1 MRKWIGGIAA
11 VVAALAVSFSSQ
23 AQEPRTLRVVMHSD
37 IKVLDP
43 VWSGAYIV
51 RNHGYLV
58 YDTLFALDDKF
69 QPKPQMVDTWSSS
82 EDRKTWTFTLR
93 EGLEW
98 HDGKPVTADDCIA
111 SIRRWGARDP
121 MGQKMMPFVEDMKA
135 LDARTFVLTMKQPYG
150 LVVES
155 LAKPSV
161 VTPFMMPKRVAETD
175 PFKQIGEYVGSGPFI
190 LKQDEWKPGER
201 VVYVKNPRYKPRPEP
216 ASGLAGGKVAK
227 VDRVEWV
234 WIPDSQTAVNALQ
247 RGEVDII
254 EQVPYDLLPLVE
266 KDRNVT
272 LVKASTGN
280 QYVFRPNWLQPPF
293 NNEKARQAVMV
304 GLNQPDFLN
313 AIVGDPRYYKVCK
326 SMFPCGSPLEST
338 AGFEGLIEGNI
349 ERARALLKESG
360 YDGTPVVVLQ
370 ASDTAALS
378 NLSPV
383 AKALL
388 ERIGFKVD
396 LQPMD
401 WQSLVNRL
409 LTKKGPPSEGGWNV
423 FLTYWSMADLFDPLM
438 TPFLQ
443 ANCDKSR
450 AGWPCDAEMET
461 LRERFALAADA
472 EARKAIALEVQ
483 KHQAKIV
490 THVHLGEGFSV
501 AGMRK
506 NVTGWIDSPVVVFWN
521 IDKK

>member
-1 MRKWIGGIAA
+1 MKNWLNRI
-11 VVAALAVSFSSQ
+11 VVAAVLAACSLTAH
-23 AQEPRTLRVVMHSD
+23 AQSPKTLRVVMHSD

-51 RNHGYLV
+51 RNHGYLI

-69 QPKPQMVDTWSSS
+69 QIKPQMVDTWSAS

-98 HDGKPVTADDCIA
+98 HDGKPVTADDCVA

-121 MGQKMMPFVEDMKA
+121 MGQKMMLFLEDIKA
-135 LDARTFVLTMKQPYG
+135 SDARTFVITMKQPYG

-161 VTPFMMPKRVAETD
+161 VTPFMMPRRVAETD
-175 PFKQIGEYVGSGPFI
+175 PFKQLGEYVGSGPFI
-190 LKQDEWKPGER
+190 MKQDEWKPGER
-201 VVYVKNPRYKPRPEP
+201 IVYVRNPRYKARPEP

-234 WIPDSQTAVNALQ
+234 WISDAQTAVNALST
-247 RGEVDII
+247 GEIDII
-254 EQVPYDLLPLVE
+254 EQASYDLLPLLE
-266 KDRNVT
+266 KDRNIT
-272 LVKASTGN
+272 LVRAATGN
-280 QYVFRPNWLQPPF
+280 QYVFRPNWLNPPF
-293 NNEKARQAVMV
+293 NNEKARQAAMM
-304 GLNQPDFLN
+304 GLNQQDFLH
-313 AIVGDPRYYKVCK
+313 AIVGDPRYYRVCK

-338 AGFEGLIEGNI
+338 EGFEGLIEGNI
-349 ERARALLKESG
+349 AKAQALLKESG
-360 YDGTPVVVLQ
+360 YDGSPIVLLQ
-370 ASDTAALS
+370 ASDTPALS

-383 AKALL
+383 AKSIL

-396 LQPMD
+396 MQSMD

-409 LTKKGPPSEGGWNV
+409 LTKKGPASEGGWNV

-443 ANCDKSR
+443 ANCEKSR
-450 AGWPCDAEMET
+450 AGWPCDEPMEK
-461 LRERFALAADA
+461 LRERYALAGDA
-472 EARKAIALEVQ
+472 AERKAIAVEVQ

-490 THVHLGEGFSV
+490 THVHLGEGFNV
-501 AGMRK
+501 AAMRK
-506 NVTGWIDSPVVVFWN
+506 NITGWINSPVIVFWG
-521 IDKK
+521 IDKQ